1 VTRGR
6 GSSNRG
12 RTQTPKSEGESS
24 SSQSLQRGDFRG
36 RRFGS
41 RGRGIRREVRC
52 YTCGEIGHMSWDSPR
67 NKTVN

>member
-24 SSQSLQRGDFRG
+24 NSQSLQRGDFRG

-52 YTCGEIGHMSWDSPR
+52 YTCGEIGHMSWDFPR
-67 NKTVN
+67 NKPVN